1 MVALVEFEVAFYGK
15 TEHSPPSRMFINAN
29 MAGLISAEGQTEQQ
43 IKDKV
48 PPKCQIMLQQNP
60 LGIEYVIVLGTL
72 AEVANKL
79 AAGDAIVPIDQE
91 KEVLEGTEPG
101 EIPEGDTSTEQPDS
115 QTLPT
120 VKGADVKPTAADSD
134 PGVAGK
140 DLAQAGTAKPTP
152 KAEPSKG

>member
-1 MVALVEFEVAFYGK
+1 MATLVEFKMSHYGLR
-15 TEHSPPSRMFINAN
+15 EHEPPSLVFINAD
-29 MAGLISAEGQTEQQ
+29 MAGVVTAERMEEGEER
-43 IKDKV
+43 
-48 PPKCQIMLQQNP
+48 CQILLKDNP
-60 LGIEYVIVLGTL
+60 LGIPYVIVLGTL

-120 VKGADVKPTAADSD
+120 VKGADVKPTATDTD

-140 DLAQAGTAKPTP
+140 DLAQAGAAKPTP